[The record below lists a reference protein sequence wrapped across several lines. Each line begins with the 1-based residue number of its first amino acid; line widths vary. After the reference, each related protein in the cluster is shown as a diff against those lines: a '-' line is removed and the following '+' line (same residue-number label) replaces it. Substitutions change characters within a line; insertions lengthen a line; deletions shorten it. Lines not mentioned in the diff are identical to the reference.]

1 MAWPRRSRRSR
12 GPPRRDNRC
21 GQDEGLRGEGLVDGD
36 VDAAKPRP
44 IHPRERRE
52 VGAGINDRDIHRLA
66 DLLRL
71 HNPHF
76 NDPLGLF
83 HCHHH
88 GRTPD
93 RGQLERLRQQAVRVQ
108 HESDSDALVESTSDV
123 DLAADTSHDMVM
135 RGCRACLSLSRVKLS
150 CSDSL
155 KDVVVLK
162 RCKLGWRLVHTRL
175 E

>member
-1 MAWPRRSRRSR
+1 MPKNWSF
-12 GPPRRDNRC
+12 GC
-21 GQDEGLRGEGLVDGD
+21 LVDGD

-44 IHPRERRE
+44 IHARERRE
-52 VGAGINDRDIHRLA
+52 VGAGIDDRDIHRLA

-71 HNPHF
+71 PDPRF
-76 NDPLGLF
+76 NDPLRLF
-83 HCHHH
+83 HCHHY

-93 RGQLERLRQQAVRVQ
+93 RGQSERLRQQAVRVV
-108 HESDSDALVESTSDV
+108 HESDGDALAEPTSDV

-135 RGCRACLSLSRVKLS
+135 RGCRACLSLPRVKLS

-162 RCKLGWRLVHTRL
+162 RRKLGRRLVHTRL